1 MSASIRLAAARDAEA
16 LLAIYAPIVAET
28 TISFEL
34 EPPTPE
40 EMQRR
45 IVATLPQYP
54 WLVCESDGDVLG
66 YAYASKHRERAA
78 YQWSVDVSVYTHTRR
93 RRSGVGRALYTSLFA
108 LLRLQGFYN
117 AYAGITLPNQA
128 SVGVHEALGFR
139 PLGVYTSVGY
149 KLGGW
154 HDVGWWQ
161 LALRE
166 HASAPRQPTPFAEL
180 PRDAAWDAALESGQ
194 AHLQLAGD
202 QEGTAVQALAH

>member
-1 MSASIRLAAARDAEA
+1 MSTCIRLAAARDAEA

-34 EPPTPE
+34 EPPTSE
-40 EMQRR
+40 DMQRR
-45 IVATLPQYP
+45 IITTLPQYP
-54 WLVCESDGDVLG
+54 WLVCETAGDILG

-78 YQWSVDVSVYTHTRR
+78 YQWSVDVSVYTHTRA

-128 SVGVHEALGFR
+128 SVGIHEALGFR
-139 PLGVYTSVGY
+139 PLGVYTAVGY

-154 HDVGWWQ
+154 HDVCWWQ

-166 HASAPRQPTPFAEL
+166 HAGTPRPPAPFAAL
-180 PRDAAWDAALESGQ
+180 PQDAAWEAALEAGL
-194 AHLQLAGD
+194 AHLRLSGSHG
-202 QEGTAVQALAH
+202 GTTVQVLAH

>member
-28 TISFEL
+28 PISFEL
-34 EPPTPE
+34 EPPTSE

-45 IVATLPQYP
+45 IVTTLPHYP
-54 WLVCESDGDVLG
+54 WLVCATAGDVHG

-78 YQWSVDVSVYTHTRR
+78 YQWSVDVSVYTHARARR
-93 RRSGVGRALYTSLFA
+93 GGVGRALYTSLFA

-117 AYAGITLPNQA
+117 AYAGITLPNKA
-128 SVGVHEALGFR
+128 SVSIHEAMGFR

-154 HDVGWWQ
+154 HDVGWWR

-166 HASAPRQPTPFAEL
+166 RAGAPNPPTPFAAL
-180 PRDAAWDAALESGQ
+180 PQDVAWNAALESG
-194 AHLQLAGD
+194 
-202 QEGTAVQALAH
+202 LAHMRL

>member
-34 EPPTPE
+34 EPPTLE

-45 IVATLPQYP
+45 ITTTLPHYP
-54 WLVCESDGDVLG
+54 WLVCEAAGEVHG

-78 YQWSVDVSVYTHTRR
+78 YQWSVDVSGYTHRR
-93 RRSGVGRALYTSLFA
+93 ARRSGVGRALYTSLFA

-128 SVGVHEALGFR
+128 SVGIHEALGFR

-166 HASAPRQPTPFAEL
+166 RAAAPQPPTPFAAL
-180 PRDAAWDAALESGQ
+180 PTDSAWEAALESGL
-194 AHLQLAGD
+194 AHLRPRR
-202 QEGTAVQALAH
+202 